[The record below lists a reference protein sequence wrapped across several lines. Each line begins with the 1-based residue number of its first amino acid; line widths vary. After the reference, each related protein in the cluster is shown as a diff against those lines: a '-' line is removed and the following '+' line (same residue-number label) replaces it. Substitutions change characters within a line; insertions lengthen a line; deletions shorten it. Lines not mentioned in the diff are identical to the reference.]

1 MTSKLVASNLR
12 HHLTRSSHVLRWKLL
27 STAAAAAVAEHDG
40 KNSSETTMKGVKISG
55 RPLYLDVQ
63 ATSPVD
69 PRVLDAMLPFYL
81 SRFGNPHSR
90 THFYGWESDEAVE
103 RARAQVASLIGA
115 SPKEIVFTSGATE
128 SNNISVKGVM
138 HFYKEKKRH
147 VITTQTEHKC
157 VLDSCRHLQQEGF
170 DVTYLPVESDGLVDL
185 EKLRAAIR
193 PDTGLVSVMAV
204 NNEIGVVQPVEEIGR
219 ICKEFNVPFHT
230 DAAQALGKIPIDVEK
245 WNVSLMSLS
254 GHKVYGPKGV
264 GALYLRRRPRI
275 RVEPQ
280 MNGGGQERGIRSGT
294 VATPLVVGM
303 GAACE
308 VAMNELE
315 YDEKRISALQQRLLN
330 GIREKLD
337 GVVVNGSL
345 ERRYAGN
352 LNLSFAYVEGES
364 LLMGLKEVAV
374 SSGSACTS
382 ASLEPSYVLR
392 ALGVEE
398 DMAHTSIRFGI
409 GRFTTEAEIDR
420 AVELTVR
427 QVEKLREMSPL
438 YEMMNLFHT
447 NKAFNLCSISFL
459 GSGRG
464 GAGAVLR
471 RTMGIEL
478 VQSSIE
484 AQASFAIVVQFVH
497 ATGMGQLQNR
507 VADIYSTKNLRGK
520 GVLCKGIGIRLP
532 LLPVVP
538 KLFSCTFF
546 TVKKSLFSSI
556 YSIPKM
562 RSRNPV
568 KLSSKFA
575 LLKTASVLC
584 LLTIDIPINRF
595 KMGRKSQTWGSLQL
609 TISLYSRT
617 QQFTSTL
624 LIDLSNLGAR
634 DTAYEKIYLKAT

>member
-1 MTSKLVASNLR
+1 MASKILASNLR
-12 HHLTRSSHVLRWKLL
+12 QTLKRSTHLIRRQLL
-27 STAAAAAVAEHDG
+27 STAAAAATVEPYEDTTG
-40 KNSSETTMKGVKISG
+40 ITMKGVKISG

-69 PRVLDAMLPFYL
+69 PRVLDAMLPYYL

-90 THFYGWESDEAVE
+90 THLYGWESDMAVE
-103 RARAQVASLIGA
+103 NSRAQVASLIGA

-138 HFYKEKKRH
+138 HFYKDKKKH

-170 DVTYLPVESDGLVDL
+170 DVTYLPVRSDGLIDL

-204 NNEIGVVQPVEEIGR
+204 NNEIGVVQPVEEIGQ

-254 GHKVYGPKGV
+254 GHKIYAPKGV

-294 VATPLVVGM
+294 VPTPLVVGM

-308 VAMNELE
+308 LALKEME
-315 YDEKRISALQQRLLN
+315 YDEKRISAMQERLLN
-330 GIREKLD
+330 GIRAKLD
-337 GVVVNGSL
+337 GVVVNGSM

-392 ALGVEE
+392 ALGVDE

-409 GRFTTEAEIDR
+409 GRFTTEEEIDR
-420 AVELTVR
+420 AIELTVH

-438 YEMMNLFHT
+438 YEMV
-447 NKAFNLCSISFL
+447 KE
-459 GSGRG
+459 
-464 GAGAVLR
+464 
-471 RTMGIEL
+471 GIN
-478 VQSSIE
+478 IK
-484 AQASFAIVVQFVH
+484 
-497 ATGMGQLQNR
+497 
-507 VADIYSTKNLRGK
+507 DIQW
-520 GVLCKGIGIRLP
+520 
-532 LLPVVP
+532 
-538 KLFSCTFF
+538 
-546 TVKKSLFSSI
+546 
-556 YSIPKM
+556 
-562 RSRNPV
+562 
-568 KLSSKFA
+568 
-575 LLKTASVLC
+575 
-584 LLTIDIPINRF
+584 
-595 KMGRKSQTWGSLQL
+595 SQH
-609 TISLYSRT
+609 
-617 QQFTSTL
+617 
-624 LIDLSNLGAR
+624 
-634 DTAYEKIYLKAT
+634 